1 MFQSRAGIWQWYRLK
16 RTTKA
21 APDLEETKYQSAAT
35 GLWELQSSWGCLG
48 QVLKDHMG
56 YIYLCLCA
64 LAMDPRP
71 GNGEVAKQ
79 EVRLW
84 TAPRYF
90 CLLAPATLWCHPLFK
105 LPTTE
110 KAHERSVPQEPEG
123 MLTSSIALLQP
134 WAPHSQAAE
143 VGQLP
148 LHRACSREQC
158 SSLTW
163 EEMQQG
169 CVHWWSLFWSSQE
182 HLLHLQGTGH

>member
-1 MFQSRAGIWQWYRLK
+1 MFQSRAGIWQWCRLK
-16 RTTKA
+16 RTKKA

-35 GLWELQSSWGCLG
+35 DLWELQSSLG
-48 QVLKDHMG
+48 QVLKDNMG

-71 GNGEVAKQ
+71 GNGEVEKQ
-79 EVRLW
+79 EVKLW

-90 CLLAPATLWCHPLFK
+90 CLLASATLWCHPLFY

-110 KAHERSVPQEPEG
+110 KAHEISVPQEPKG
-123 MLTSSIALLQP
+123 LLTSSIALLQP
-134 WAPHSQAAE
+134 RAPHSQAAE
-143 VGQLP
+143 VRQLP
-148 LHRACSREQC
+148 LHRVCSREQC

-169 CVHWWSLFWSSQE
+169 CMD
-182 HLLHLQGTGH
+182 